1 MSAEVS
7 KSDFIFE
14 FSGHGHYKVTYT
26 SPITGKKWVKVI
38 NNMPLIDKTKNS
50 DKPKKVNL
58 NELKLNCKS

>member
-7 KSDFIFE
+7 KSDFSFE

-26 SPITGKKWVKVI
+26 SPITNKQWTKVI
-38 NNMPLIDKTKNS
+38 SNIVLIDKIKNS

-58 NELKLNCKS
+58 NELKLNCKR